1 MNKLARFPNAKQ
13 PTYQTT
19 TSTVTYSEEGF
30 LGGLAGFI
38 VGGLG
43 LFPGM
48 GLVLGSVAKVKVQK
62 LEQDIKIV
70 SERIAKLRNKQI
82 DASVKKGLTLPN
94 ELKIVDGGEVIK
106 GALLGNFFGPIYG
119 IFLGSELQN
128 LNEDLQKKLIEL
140 ERLLDKEGII
150 TDKD

>member
-13 PTYQTT
+13 TTYQTT
-19 TSTVTYSEEGF
+19 TSTVTYFEEGF

-94 ELKIVDGGEVIK
+94 ELKQMG
-106 GALLGNFFGPIYG
+106 
-119 IFLGSELQN
+119 
-128 LNEDLQKKLIEL
+128 EL
-140 ERLLDKEGII
+140 EKIGGVRD
-150 TDKD
+150 TSV